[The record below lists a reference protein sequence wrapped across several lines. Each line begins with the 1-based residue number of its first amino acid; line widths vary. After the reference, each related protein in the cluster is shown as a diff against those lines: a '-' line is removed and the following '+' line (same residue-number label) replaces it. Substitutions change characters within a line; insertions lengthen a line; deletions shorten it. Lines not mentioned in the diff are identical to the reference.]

1 MTKITNIEDKTY
13 QGKVTGHIITLADGT
28 TGYLADK
35 VSDSVVVGDDVS
47 CLLEVKR
54 NKQGGEYNLLTL
66 KKIQQGAPDQ
76 PPRPAIHVGA
86 GKSKQ
91 ELKCD
96 ASIQVFIRLMDE
108 VKAGKMGTSV
118 IASELRE
125 FSQYIWAEID
135 EAFK

>member
-47 CLLEVKR
+47 CLLEVKK